1 MKSAT
6 FASEIVRCF
15 SPELQELGRALA
27 EDGKLSR
34 LIDTENGFVGHF
46 KGPDG
51 AYSVEV
57 AIEGVNAPG
66 ECNCP
71 TNAQAGICAH
81 IWAGAILLDEVKQV
95 SDVPARASL
104 EERSLKRLKAL
115 RGRVQRRS
123 LTAWDMVERD
133 AERLVFVLDQSS
145 CEGLS
150 QVTLFVERQTAKV
163 GGGWSAGKPFN
174 LAAFD
179 FEELPSEVDRE
190 LLGLMGY
197 GPEQF
202 GCSTRDWR
210 LNKDEHGLSAAQARA
225 ILPAIARA
233 GRLEFLK
240 AKGTGRA
247 AELEWD
253 PDGPFSIHL
262 RGEVVEEGGSKLL
275 QVTGSLLRG
284 ETTYT
289 HKEVQAVLPGG
300 LAVMQRRL
308 VAMAPEGAVPILL
321 DLVSSGTM
329 VVGESASEEF
339 QRIVGGLPKG
349 VWQHAGE
356 AAPEA
361 EAPSPPEPF
370 TPELL
375 VEVNRAKSSGARLEC
390 EIVFD
395 YGPEMRVAPDSR
407 IMTMQ
412 GTDTESGKSQV
423 VRRDL
428 DAEAGRLEEY
438 LHVGGRRSRT
448 HRELGQDGNISA
460 AQFPR
465 VARDLM
471 GLGWRVKADKKVIR
485 YAGQSSVSV
494 RSGIDWFEV
503 KGRVAFGAESASL
516 PELLKAAR
524 SGQIMV
530 ELGDGSTGMIP
541 EDWLQTWGL
550 LSIGKTSGDSVRFQQ
565 SQGWLLSALLAEREA
580 VERDEGF
587 ERYSQRLEKFERL
600 KPRKEPASFQGELRP
615 YQRDALGWFKFLA
628 ELGFGGCLADDM
640 GLGKTV
646 QVLAL
651 LESRRVRK
659 LPKAATR
666 QPSIVVAPRSL
677 VFNWINEAARFAPK
691 LKVVDYTGSG
701 RQARLAETPDAH
713 LLVTTYG
720 TLRRDAPELAEKPF
734 DYVVLDEATAIKN
747 AGSLSAKA
755 ARLLRAEHRLALS
768 GTPVENHLHELWSL
782 FEFLNPGM
790 LGRSSSFKKFAEEGA
805 EVEDV
810 GRIGHA
816 IRPFFLR
823 RTKTEVLT
831 ELPAKSEQVLTVEL
845 SKTNRERYDE
855 LREHFRTELLG
866 AAARADAADAD
877 EELEV
882 DKLNVLTAL
891 LRLRQAACHPG
902 LIDEDLRAEDSAKL
916 DTLLPRLEEL
926 CAEGHKVLV
935 FSQFTTM
942 LGIVKERLTALK
954 IPFEYLDGQT
964 AKRQECV
971 ERFQADPNIPVFL
984 ISLKAGG
991 HGLNLTASD
1000 YVFILDPWWNPAVES
1015 QAIDRAHRMGQT
1027 RPVFAYRL
1035 IAKDTVEERVMEM
1048 QAKKR
1053 QLADDLFQGG
1063 TGVLKNLTRADL
1075 DALLS

>member
-1 MKSAT
+1 MKTAT
-6 FASEIVRCF
+6 FASEIEPCF
-15 SPELQELGRALA
+15 NAELQELGQNLA
-27 EDGKLSR
+27 DGGELTR
-34 LIDTENGFVGHF
+34 LIDTDNGFVGHF

-71 TNAQAGICAH
+71 TNARDGICAH
-81 IWAGAILLDEVKQV
+81 IWAGAILLDKVKKV
-95 SDVPARASL
+95 SEVPARASL
-104 EERSLKRLKAL
+104 EKRSLKRLQAL

-133 AERLVFVLDQSS
+133 AARLVFVVDQSQ
-145 CEGLS
+145 CEGQS
-150 QVTLFVERQTAKV
+150 QVSLFVERQTVKAD
-163 GGGWSAGKPFN
+163 GGWSVGKPFD
-174 LAAFD
+174 LSHFD
-179 FEELPSEVDRE
+179 FEELPGEVDRE

-197 GPEQF
+197 GPDRF
-202 GCSTRDWR
+202 GSSTRDWR
-210 LNKDEHGLSAAQARA
+210 LNKEEHGLSAAQASA

-240 AKGTGRA
+240 QKGTGA
-247 AELEWD
+247 SVALEWD
-253 PDGPFSIHL
+253 EGDAFSIL
-262 RGEVVEEGGSKLL
+262 LQGEVAEQGADKLL
-275 QVTGSLLRG
+275 LVSGSISRG
-284 ETTYT
+284 KETHSY
-289 HKEVQAVLPGG
+289 KEIQAILPGG
-300 LAVMQRRL
+300 LAIIQRRL
-308 VAMAPEGAVPILL
+308 VAIGPEGAVPILV
-321 DLVSSGTM
+321 DIVSDGAM
-329 VVGESASEEF
+329 AIGETSVDDF
-339 QRIVGGLPKG
+339 QRIVGALPAG
-349 VWQHAGE
+349 VWQPATEEGKDAE
-356 AAPEA
+356 AAKK
-361 EAPSPPEPF
+361 APAEPF
-370 TPELL
+370 VAELR
-375 VEVNRAKSSGARLEC
+375 VEVTRAKNPTAARLEC
-390 EIVFD
+390 EIVFE
-395 YGPEMRVAPDSR
+395 YGPEMRVTPDSR

-412 GTDTESGKSQV
+412 GPKEGEVT
-423 VRRDL
+423 RRDL

-448 HRELGQDGNISA
+448 HRELGQDGNISS

-471 GLGWRVKADKKVIR
+471 ALGWRVKADKKVIR
-485 YAGQSSVSV
+485 YAGESSISV
-494 RSGIDWFEV
+494 KSGIDWFDV
-503 KGRVAFGAESASL
+503 QGRVKFGEESASL

-524 SGQIMV
+524 SGQTMI

-550 LSIGKTSGDSVRFQQ
+550 LGVGQNSGGTIRFQNN
-565 SQGWLLSALLAEREA
+565 QGWLLNALLAERKLVDMDA
-580 VERDEGF
+580 GF
-587 ERYSQRLEKFERL
+587 EQYSKRLQKFESL
-600 KPRKEPASFQGELRP
+600 KPRKEPAGFQGELRP
-615 YQRDALGWFKFLA
+615 YQRDALGWFKFLGD
-628 ELGFGGCLADDM
+628 LGFGGCLADDM

-651 LESRRVRK
+651 LESRRARK
-659 LPKAATR
+659 LAKGEER
-666 QPSIVVAPRSL
+666 NPSIVVAPRSL
-677 VFNWINEAARFAPK
+677 VFNWIKEAGRFAPK
-691 LKVVDYTGSG
+691 LKVVDYTGTG
-701 RQARLAETPDAH
+701 RKARLAAEPGAD

-720 TLRRDAPELAEKPF
+720 SLRRDAAELAERMF

-755 ARLLRAEHRLALS
+755 ARVLRSEHRLALS
-768 GTPVENHLHELWSL
+768 GTPVENNLHELWSL

-790 LGRSSSFKKFAEEGA
+790 LGRSSSFKKFAEE
-805 EVEDV
+805 DV
-810 GRIGHA
+810 DAADLSKIGHA

-831 ELPAKSEQVLTVEL
+831 ELPAKTEQVLTVEL
-845 SKTNRERYDE
+845 SKKNRERYDE
-855 LREHFRTELLG
+855 LREYFREELLG
-866 AAARADAADAD
+866 AAEAGEAGAQ
-877 EELEV
+877 EEDLEV
-882 DKLNVLTAL
+882 DRLNVLTAL

-902 LIDEDLRAEDSAKL
+902 LVDEGLREEDSAKL
-916 DTLLPRLEEL
+916 EALMPRLEEL

-942 LGIVKERLTALK
+942 LGIVKDRLAALK

-971 ERFQADPNIPVFL
+971 ERFQEDPNIPVFL

-1000 YVFILDPWWNPAVES
+1000 YVFILDPWWNPAIES

-1035 IAKDTVEERVMEM
+1035 IAKNTVEERVMEM

-1075 DALLS
+1075 DSLLS